1 MQVKVHDDPDVKG
14 KMAYLLFES
23 DEGPGDELTMEGLRA
38 SPIITLNGERFHVV
52 DHDKHGVLYAP
63 MDRSS
68 SLTLV
73 RSR

>member
-1 MQVKVHDDPDVKG
+1 MRVLVHYDPDVEG

-23 DEGPGDELTMEGLRA
+23 EGLGDEFTMEGLRA

>member
-1 MQVKVHDDPDVKG
+1 MRVNVHYDPDVEG

-23 DEGPGDELTMEGLRA
+23 DGYAGDESTLEGIRF
-38 SPIITLNGERFHVV
+38 SPIMTVNGERFHVV